1 MGYLAPCVGS
11 AVWHT
16 SGPWTDDAGYPWDT
30 EKAEALRDKYSA
42 IATHVEDLS

>member
-1 MGYLAPCVGS
+1 VFAYNP
-11 AVWHT
+11 
-16 SGPWTDDAGYPWDT
+16 DDAGYSWDA